1 MSVSD
6 RTVRRPRPSTG
17 TTRAGRKEKT
27 VAIEPSHQREEI
39 RMKHTFAAALL
50 ASVAFA
56 VPALAEDTVKLVDV
70 VELSGP
76 GATAGT
82 NWKNGI
88 DIAVAEINAKG
99 GILGK
104 KIEIV
109 HYDTQTNPGNTRAAV
124 QRAIDEGTFVVLG
137 PVFSGP
143 IGASMQI
150 AQKAGV
156 PQFVGGEAAS
166 LTKQGNPYL
175 FRSSLNQADAMPKL
189 ANWFRDEL
197 KAKSVA
203 VVWVNNDFG
212 KGGRDA
218 MIPELQ
224 KRGIKVAADIATES
238 GQADF
243 AADAIKV
250 KNSDADAVFVY
261 LNEEES
267 ARFLRAAK
275 QQGITKQIVGE
286 TTLLGAKVIELAGDA
301 ANGVKGHVGLS
312 VDAPVPGFK
321 GFADTFKAKYN
332 YVSDHNGIKGYTSVW
347 AIKTA
352 AEKVG
357 SFDREAFTKTMH
369 GLRISPKDVPGILIE
384 TKWNDV
390 GDLDRE
396 SFLAEV
402 QNGKQVI
409 TKVLPMIN
417 P

>member
-1 MSVSD
+1 MKSHWIIATALGMAVS
-6 RTVRRPRPSTG
+6 
-17 TTRAGRKEKT
+17 
-27 VAIEPSHQREEI
+27 
-39 RMKHTFAAALL
+39 L
-50 ASVAFA
+50 
-56 VPALAEDTVKLVDV
+56 PALAQDKVKLVDV
-70 VELSGP
+70 VELSGA

-88 DIAVAEINAKG
+88 DLAVADINAKG

-104 KIEIV
+104 QIEIV

-124 QRAIDEGTFVVLG
+124 QRAIDEGTYAVLG

-150 AQKAGV
+150 AQRAEIA
-156 PQFVGGEAAS
+156 QLVGGEAAG
-166 LTKQGNPYL
+166 LTKQGNQYL
-175 FRSSLNQADAMPKL
+175 FRTSLSQTAAMPKI
-189 ANWFRDEL
+189 AKYL
-197 KAKSVA
+197 KDTVKAGSVA

-218 MIPELQ
+218 IIPELE
-224 KRGIKVAADIATES
+224 KAGIKLAVDVATEQ

-250 KNSDADAVFVY
+250 KNSNADAIFVY

-275 QQGITKQIVGE
+275 QQGITKPMVGE

-312 VDAPVPGFK
+312 IDAPIPAFQEFGKKFQ
-321 GFADTFKAKYN
+321 AKYN
-332 YVSDHNGIKGYTSVW
+332 YASDHNGMKGYMAVYMVKW
-347 AIKTA
+347 ATEKQKKFDKKGVADTLRGATIKTSD
-352 AEKVG
+352 E
-357 SFDREAFTKTMH
+357 
-369 GLRISPKDVPGILIE
+369 PGILIE
-384 TKWNDV
+384 TTIEKN

-402 QNGKQVI
+402 KDGKQVI
-409 TKVLPMIN
+409 TATLPKIN

>member
-1 MSVSD
+1 M
-6 RTVRRPRPSTG
+6 
-17 TTRAGRKEKT
+17 K
-27 VAIEPSHQREEI
+27 SHWI
-39 RMKHTFAAALL
+39 IAAALGM
-50 ASVAFA
+50 A
-56 VPALAEDTVKLVDV
+56 VSLPALAQDKVKLVDV
-70 VELSGP
+70 VELSGA

-88 DIAVAEINAKG
+88 DLAVADINAKG

-104 KIEIV
+104 QIEIV

-124 QRAIDEGTFVVLG
+124 QRAIDEGTYAVLG

-150 AQKAGV
+150 AQRAEIA
-156 PQFVGGEAAS
+156 QLVGGEAAG
-166 LTKQGNPYL
+166 LTKQGNEYL
-175 FRSSLNQADAMPKL
+175 FRTSLSQTAAMPKI
-189 ANWFRDEL
+189 AKYL
-197 KAKSVA
+197 KDTVKAGSVA

-218 MIPELQ
+218 IIPELE
-224 KRGIKVAADIATES
+224 KAGIKLAADIATEQ

-250 KNSDADAVFVY
+250 KNSNADAIFVY

-275 QQGITKQIVGE
+275 QQGITKPMVGE
-286 TTLLGAKVIELAGDA
+286 TTLLGSKVIELAGDA

-312 VDAPVPGFK
+312 IDAPIPAFQEFGKKFQ
-321 GFADTFKAKYN
+321 AKYN
-332 YVSDHNGIKGYTSVW
+332 YASDHNGLKGYMAVYMVKW
-347 AIKTA
+347 ATEKQKKFDKKGVADTLRGATIKTS
-352 AEKVG
+352 E
-357 SFDREAFTKTMH
+357 E
-369 GLRISPKDVPGILIE
+369 PGILIE
-384 TKWNDV
+384 TTVEKN

-402 QNGKQVI
+402 KDGKQVI
-409 TKVLPMIN
+409 TATLPKIN

>member
-1 MSVSD
+1 M
-6 RTVRRPRPSTG
+6 
-17 TTRAGRKEKT
+17 K
-27 VAIEPSHQREEI
+27 SHWI
-39 RMKHTFAAALL
+39 IAAALGM
-50 ASVAFA
+50 A
-56 VPALAEDTVKLVDV
+56 VSLPALAQDKVKLVDV
-70 VELSGP
+70 VELSGA

-88 DIAVAEINAKG
+88 DLAVADINAKG

-104 KIEIV
+104 QIEIV
-109 HYDTQTNPGNTRAAV
+109 HYDTQTNPGNTRDAV
-124 QRAIDEGTFVVLG
+124 QRAIDEGTYAVLG

-150 AQKAGV
+150 AQRAEIA
-156 PQFVGGEAAS
+156 QLVGGEAAG
-166 LTKQGNPYL
+166 LTKQGNEYL
-175 FRSSLNQADAMPKL
+175 FRTSLSQTAAMPKI
-189 ANWFRDEL
+189 AKYL
-197 KAKSVA
+197 KDTVKAGSVA

-218 MIPELQ
+218 IIPELE
-224 KRGIKVAADIATES
+224 KAGIKLAADIATEQ

-250 KNSDADAVFVY
+250 KNSNADAIFVY

-275 QQGITKQIVGE
+275 QQGITKPMVGE
-286 TTLLGAKVIELAGDA
+286 TTLLGSKVIELAGDA

-312 VDAPVPGFK
+312 IDAPIPAFQEFGKKFQ
-321 GFADTFKAKYN
+321 AKYN
-332 YVSDHNGIKGYTSVW
+332 YASDHNGLKGYMAVYMVKW
-347 AIKTA
+347 ATEKQKKFDKKGVADTLRGATIKTS
-352 AEKVG
+352 E
-357 SFDREAFTKTMH
+357 E
-369 GLRISPKDVPGILIE
+369 PGILIE
-384 TKWNDV
+384 TTVEKN

-402 QNGKQVI
+402 KDGKQVI
-409 TKVLPMIN
+409 TATLPKIN

>member
-1 MSVSD
+1 
-6 RTVRRPRPSTG
+6 
-17 TTRAGRKEKT
+17 
-27 VAIEPSHQREEI
+27 
-39 RMKHTFAAALL
+39 MKKHWIIAAALGM
-50 ASVAFA
+50 A
-56 VPALAEDTVKLVDV
+56 VSLPALAQDKVKLVDV
-70 VELSGP
+70 VELSGA

-88 DIAVAEINAKG
+88 DLAVADINAKG

-104 KIEIV
+104 QIEIV

-124 QRAIDEGTFVVLG
+124 QRAIDEGTYAVLG

-150 AQKAGV
+150 SQRAEIAQL
-156 PQFVGGEAAS
+156 VGGEAAG
-166 LTKQGNPYL
+166 LTKQGNQYL
-175 FRSSLNQADAMPKL
+175 FRTSLSQSAAMPKI
-189 ANWFRDEL
+189 AKYL
-197 KAKSVA
+197 KDTVKAGSVA

-218 MIPELQ
+218 IIPELE
-224 KRGIKVAADIATES
+224 KAGIKLAVDVATEQ

-250 KNSDADAVFVY
+250 KNSNADAIFVY

-275 QQGITKQIVGE
+275 QQGITKPMVGE

-312 VDAPVPGFK
+312 IDAPIPAFQEFGKKFQ
-321 GFADTFKAKYN
+321 AKYN
-332 YVSDHNGIKGYTSVW
+332 YASDHNGLKGYMAVYMVKW
-347 AIKTA
+347 ATEKQKKFDKKGVADTLRGATIKTS
-352 AEKVG
+352 E
-357 SFDREAFTKTMH
+357 E
-369 GLRISPKDVPGILIE
+369 PGILIE
-384 TKWNDV
+384 TTIEKN

-402 QNGKQVI
+402 KDGKQVI
-409 TKVLPMIN
+409 TATLPKIN

>member
-1 MSVSD
+1 
-6 RTVRRPRPSTG
+6 
-17 TTRAGRKEKT
+17 
-27 VAIEPSHQREEI
+27 
-39 RMKHTFAAALL
+39 MKAKWIIAAALSAGL
-50 ASVAFA
+50 AA
-56 VPALAEDTVKLVDV
+56 PAMAQDKVKLVDV
-70 VELSGP
+70 VELSGA

-88 DIAVAEINAKG
+88 DLAVADINAKG

-104 KIEIV
+104 QIEIT

-124 QRAIDEGTFVVLG
+124 QRAIDEGTYAVLG

-150 AQKAGV
+150 AQRAEIA
-156 PQFVGGEAAS
+156 QIMGGEAAG
-166 LTKQGNPYL
+166 LTKQGNEYL
-175 FRSSLNQADAMPKL
+175 FRTSLSQSAAMPKI
-189 ANWFRDEL
+189 AKYL
-197 KAKSVA
+197 KDTVKAGSVA

-218 MIPELQ
+218 IIPELE
-224 KRGIKVAADIATES
+224 KAGIKVAADVATEQ

-243 AADAIKV
+243 AADAIKI
-250 KNSDADAVFVY
+250 KNSNADAVFVY

-275 QQGITKQIVGE
+275 QQGITKPMVGE

-312 VDAPVPGFK
+312 IDAPIPAFQEFGKKFQ
-321 GFADTFKAKYN
+321 AKYN
-332 YVSDHNGIKGYTSVW
+332 YASDHNGLKGYMAVYMVKW
-347 AIKTA
+347 ATEKQKKFDKKGVADTLRGATIKPS
-352 AEKVG
+352 E
-357 SFDREAFTKTMH
+357 E
-369 GLRISPKDVPGILIE
+369 PGILIE
-384 TKWNDV
+384 TTIEKN

-402 QNGKQVI
+402 KDGKQVI
-409 TKVLPMIN
+409 TATLPKIN

>member
-1 MSVSD
+1 MK
-6 RTVRRPRPSTG
+6 STW
-17 TTRAGRKEKT
+17 
-27 VAIEPSHQREEI
+27 I
-39 RMKHTFAAALL
+39 MAAALSAGL
-50 ASVAFA
+50 AT
-56 VPALAEDTVKLVDV
+56 PALAQDKLKLVDV
-70 VELSGP
+70 VELSGA

-88 DIAVAEINAKG
+88 DLAVADINAKG

-104 KIEIV
+104 QIEIV

-124 QRAIDEGTFVVLG
+124 QRAIDEGTYAVLG

-150 AQKAGV
+150 AQRAEIA
-156 PQFVGGEAAS
+156 QFVGGEAAG
-166 LTKQGNPYL
+166 LTKQGNQYL
-175 FRSSLNQADAMPKL
+175 FRTSLSQAAAMPKI
-189 ANWFRDEL
+189 ANYL
-197 KAKSVA
+197 KNTVKAGSVA

-218 MIPELQ
+218 IMPELE
-224 KRGIKVAADIATES
+224 KAGIKVVADVATEQ

-243 AADAIKV
+243 AADAIKI
-250 KNSDADAVFVY
+250 KNSNADAIFVY

-275 QQGITKQIVGE
+275 QQGISKPMVGE
-286 TTLLGAKVIELAGDA
+286 TTLLGAKVIELAGEA

-312 VDAPVPGFK
+312 IDAPIPAFQEFGK
-321 GFADTFKAKYN
+321 KYQAKYN
-332 YVSDHNGIKGYTSVW
+332 YASDHNGLKGYMAVYMIKW
-347 AIKTA
+347 ATEKQNKFDKKGLADTLRGATIKPSD
-352 AEKVG
+352 E
-357 SFDREAFTKTMH
+357 
-369 GLRISPKDVPGILIE
+369 PGILMETTIE
-384 TKWNDV
+384 SN

-402 QNGKQVI
+402 INGKQVI
-409 TKVLPMIN
+409 NATLPKIK

>member
-1 MSVSD
+1 
-6 RTVRRPRPSTG
+6 
-17 TTRAGRKEKT
+17 
-27 VAIEPSHQREEI
+27 
-39 RMKHTFAAALL
+39 MKKHWIIAAALGM
-50 ASVAFA
+50 A
-56 VPALAEDTVKLVDV
+56 VSLPALAQDKVKLVDV
-70 VELSGP
+70 VELSGA

-88 DIAVAEINAKG
+88 DLAVADINAKG

-104 KIEIV
+104 QIEIV

-124 QRAIDEGTFVVLG
+124 QRAIDEGTYAVLG

-150 AQKAGV
+150 AQRAEIA
-156 PQFVGGEAAS
+156 QLVGGEAAG
-166 LTKQGNPYL
+166 LTKQGNQYL
-175 FRSSLNQADAMPKL
+175 FRTSLSQSAAMPKI
-189 ANWFRDEL
+189 AKYL
-197 KAKSVA
+197 KDTVKAGSVA

-218 MIPELQ
+218 IIPELE
-224 KRGIKVAADIATES
+224 KAGIKLAVDVSTEQ

-250 KNSDADAVFVY
+250 KNSNADAIFVY

-275 QQGITKQIVGE
+275 QQGITKPMVGE

-301 ANGVKGHVGLS
+301 ANGAKGHVGLS
-312 VDAPVPGFK
+312 IDAPIPAFQEFGKKFQ
-321 GFADTFKAKYN
+321 AKYN
-332 YVSDHNGIKGYTSVW
+332 YASDHNGLKGYMAVYMVKW
-347 AIKTA
+347 ATEKQKKFDKKGVADTLRGATIKTS
-352 AEKVG
+352 E
-357 SFDREAFTKTMH
+357 E
-369 GLRISPKDVPGILIE
+369 PGILIE
-384 TKWNDV
+384 TTVEKN

-402 QNGKQVI
+402 KDGKQVI
-409 TKVLPMIN
+409 TATLPKIN

>member
-1 MSVSD
+1 
-6 RTVRRPRPSTG
+6 
-17 TTRAGRKEKT
+17 
-27 VAIEPSHQREEI
+27 
-39 RMKHTFAAALL
+39 MKAFFAAVLL
-50 ASVAFA
+50 GTATFV
-56 VPALAEDTVKLVDV
+56 VPASAEDTVKLVDV
-70 VELSGP
+70 VELSGA

-82 NWKNGI
+82 NWRNGI
-88 DIAVAEINAKG
+88 DLAVAEINAKG
-99 GILGK
+99 GIFGK

-124 QRAIDEGTFVVLG
+124 QRAIDEGTYVVLG

-197 KAKSVA
+197 KTKSVA

-212 KGGRDA
+212 KGGRDS

-224 KRGIKVAADIATES
+224 KRGIAVAADIATES

-250 KNSDADAVFVY
+250 KNSGADAVFVY

-275 QQGITKQIVGE
+275 QQGIDKPLVGE

-312 VDAPVPGFK
+312 VDAPIAGFK
-321 GFADTFKAKYN
+321 SFSDAFQAKYA
-332 YVSDHNGIKGYTSVW
+332 YKSDHNGIKGYTSVW

-352 AEKVG
+352 TEKNG
-357 SFDREAFTKTMH
+357 SFDREALMKTMH
-369 GLRISPKDVPGILIE
+369 GIRISPKDVPGILIE

-390 GDLDRE
+390 GDVDRE

-402 QNGKQVI
+402 KDGKQVI
-409 TKVLPMIN
+409 TKILPMIA

>member
-1 MSVSD
+1 M
-6 RTVRRPRPSTG
+6 
-17 TTRAGRKEKT
+17 KT
-27 VAIEPSHQREEI
+27 DWII
-39 RMKHTFAAALL
+39 AAALSAGL
-50 ASVAFA
+50 SL
-56 VPALAEDTVKLVDV
+56 PALAQDKVKLVDV
-70 VELSGP
+70 VELSGA

-88 DIAVAEINAKG
+88 DLAVADINAKG

-104 KIEIV
+104 PIDIT

-124 QRAIDEGTFVVLG
+124 QRAIDEGTYAVLG

-150 AQKAGV
+150 AQRAEIA
-156 PQFVGGEAAS
+156 QLVGGEAAG
-166 LTKQGNPYL
+166 LTKQGNPYI
-175 FRSSLNQADAMPKL
+175 FRTSLSQTAAMPKI
-189 ANWFRDEL
+189 AKYL
-197 KAKSVA
+197 KDTVKAGSVA

-218 MIPELQ
+218 IIPELE
-224 KRGIKVAADIATES
+224 KAGIKVAADIATEQ

-243 AADAIKV
+243 AADAIKI
-250 KNSDADAVFVY
+250 KNANADAVFVY

-275 QQGITKQIVGE
+275 QQGITKPMVGE
-286 TTLLGAKVIELAGDA
+286 TTLLGAKVIELAGEA

-312 VDAPVPGFK
+312 IDAPIPAFQEFGKKFQ
-321 GFADTFKAKYN
+321 AKYN
-332 YVSDHNGIKGYTSVW
+332 YASDHNGLKGYMAVYMIKW
-347 AIKTA
+347 ATEKQKKFDKKGVADTLRGATIKPS
-352 AEKVG
+352 E
-357 SFDREAFTKTMH
+357 E
-369 GLRISPKDVPGILIE
+369 PGILIE
-384 TKWNDV
+384 TTIEQN

-409 TKVLPMIN
+409 TATLPKIK

>member
-1 MSVSD
+1 
-6 RTVRRPRPSTG
+6 
-17 TTRAGRKEKT
+17 
-27 VAIEPSHQREEI
+27 
-39 RMKHTFAAALL
+39 MKKHWIIAAALGM
-50 ASVAFA
+50 A
-56 VPALAEDTVKLVDV
+56 VSLPALAQDKVKLVDV
-70 VELSGP
+70 VELSGA

-88 DIAVAEINAKG
+88 DLAVADINAKG

-104 KIEIV
+104 QIEIV

-124 QRAIDEGTFVVLG
+124 QRAIDEGTYAVLG

-150 AQKAGV
+150 SQRAEIAQI
-156 PQFVGGEAAS
+156 VGGEAAG
-166 LTKQGNPYL
+166 LTKQGNEYL
-175 FRSSLNQADAMPKL
+175 FRTSLSQTAAMPKI
-189 ANWFRDEL
+189 AKYL
-197 KAKSVA
+197 KDTVKAASVA

-218 MIPELQ
+218 IIPELE
-224 KRGIKVAADIATES
+224 KAGIKLAADIATEQ

-250 KNSDADAVFVY
+250 KNSNADAIFVY

-275 QQGITKQIVGE
+275 QQGITKPMVGE

-312 VDAPVPGFK
+312 IDAPIPAFQEFGKKFQ
-321 GFADTFKAKYN
+321 AKYN
-332 YVSDHNGIKGYTSVW
+332 YASDHNGMKGYMAVYMVKW
-347 AIKTA
+347 ATEKQKKFDKKGVADTLRGATIKTSD
-352 AEKVG
+352 E
-357 SFDREAFTKTMH
+357 
-369 GLRISPKDVPGILIE
+369 PGILIE
-384 TKWNDV
+384 TTIEKN

-402 QNGKQVI
+402 KDGKQVI
-409 TKVLPMIN
+409 TATLPKIN

>member
-1 MSVSD
+1 
-6 RTVRRPRPSTG
+6 
-17 TTRAGRKEKT
+17 
-27 VAIEPSHQREEI
+27 
-39 RMKHTFAAALL
+39 MKKHWIIAAALGT
-50 ASVAFA
+50 A
-56 VPALAEDTVKLVDV
+56 VSLPALAQDKVKLVDV
-70 VELSGP
+70 VELSGA

-88 DIAVAEINAKG
+88 DLAVAGINAKG

-104 KIEIV
+104 QIEIV

-124 QRAIDEGTFVVLG
+124 QRAIDEGTYAVLG

-150 AQKAGV
+150 AQRAEIA
-156 PQFVGGEAAS
+156 QLVGGEAAG
-166 LTKQGNPYL
+166 LTKQGNQYL
-175 FRSSLNQADAMPKL
+175 FRTSLSQSAAMPKI
-189 ANWFRDEL
+189 AKYL
-197 KAKSVA
+197 KDTVKAGSVA

-218 MIPELQ
+218 IIPELE
-224 KRGIKVAADIATES
+224 KAGIKLAADIATEQ

-250 KNSDADAVFVY
+250 KNSNADAIFVY

-275 QQGITKQIVGE
+275 QQGIAKPMVGE

-312 VDAPVPGFK
+312 IDAPIPAFQEFGKKFQ
-321 GFADTFKAKYN
+321 AKYN
-332 YVSDHNGIKGYTSVW
+332 YASDHNGLKGYMAVYMVKW
-347 AIKTA
+347 ATEKQKKFDKKGVADTLRGATIKPSD
-352 AEKVG
+352 E
-357 SFDREAFTKTMH
+357 
-369 GLRISPKDVPGILIE
+369 PGIMIE
-384 TKWNDV
+384 TTVEKN

-402 QNGKQVI
+402 KDGKQVI
-409 TKVLPMIN
+409 TATLPKIN

>member
-1 MSVSD
+1 
-6 RTVRRPRPSTG
+6 
-17 TTRAGRKEKT
+17 
-27 VAIEPSHQREEI
+27 
-39 RMKHTFAAALL
+39 MKKHWIIAAALGM
-50 ASVAFA
+50 A
-56 VPALAEDTVKLVDV
+56 VSLPALAQDKVKLVDV
-70 VELSGP
+70 VELSGA

-88 DIAVAEINAKG
+88 DLAVADINAKG

-104 KIEIV
+104 QIEIV

-124 QRAIDEGTFVVLG
+124 QRAIDEGTYAVLG

-150 AQKAGV
+150 AQRAEIA
-156 PQFVGGEAAS
+156 QLVGGEAAG
-166 LTKQGNPYL
+166 LTKQGNQYL
-175 FRSSLNQADAMPKL
+175 FRTSLSQSAAMPKI
-189 ANWFRDEL
+189 AKYL
-197 KAKSVA
+197 KDTVKAGSVA

-218 MIPELQ
+218 IIPELE
-224 KRGIKVAADIATES
+224 KAGIKLAVDVSTEQ

-250 KNSDADAVFVY
+250 KNSNADAIFVY

-275 QQGITKQIVGE
+275 QQGIAKPMVGE

-312 VDAPVPGFK
+312 IDAPIPAFQEFGKKFQ
-321 GFADTFKAKYN
+321 AKYN
-332 YVSDHNGIKGYTSVW
+332 YASDHNGLKGYMAVYMVKW
-347 AIKTA
+347 ATEKQKKFDKKGVADTLRGATIKTSD
-352 AEKVG
+352 E
-357 SFDREAFTKTMH
+357 
-369 GLRISPKDVPGILIE
+369 PGILIE
-384 TKWNDV
+384 TTIEKN

-402 QNGKQVI
+402 KDGKQVI
-409 TKVLPMIN
+409 TATLPKIN